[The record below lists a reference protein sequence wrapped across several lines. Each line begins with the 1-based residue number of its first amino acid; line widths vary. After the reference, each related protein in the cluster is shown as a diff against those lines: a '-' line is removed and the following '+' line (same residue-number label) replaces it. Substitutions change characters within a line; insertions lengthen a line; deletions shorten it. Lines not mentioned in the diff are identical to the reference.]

1 MASKEHLNQIRF
13 LSISL
18 FLSGAMNIIL
28 IAFFVFWAFYDRPL
42 TPYMEQKP
50 VIQKGSAQ
58 PLAASPS
65 NADLLHRYKAKPYD
79 QLIPLLIQAKLVEDG
94 FTERDLAL
102 GILVA
107 FHEFDLE
114 RALGQGHHHLQ
125 KRMLSFD
132 DGKNKVIV
140 FPNLTKTQIENIQN
154 FVKTEKWP
162 LKPKGIF
169 QLLKQ
174 SKKGDSLYEAFYLTP
189 EFASMEALFK
199 GQGVKKDEILQMI
212 IEGSWGQLSTFHEK
226 QNTLADNS
234 EENRQKVLLSY
245 IKEES
250 ESAAAIFLK
259 TDFDF
264 ASKRLSDPT
273 VLSIMRLLKKNTPL
287 TLKFF
292 SAIAASSR
300 GDTVKTYALDQYK
313 EMAGRPFEP
322 LVSRETLAIKP
333 QVIEKV
339 ITFPKEPPQKV
350 AVVTPPPPVTKKN
363 LLYIV
368 QDGDSL
374 WKISKR
380 FKVPMEDIRALN
392 SLKNDT
398 LKPGS
403 PLKIPDKGR

>member
-18 FLSGAMNIIL
+18 FLSGAVNIIL

-42 TPYMEQKP
+42 TPYMEPKP
-50 VIQKGSAQ
+50 QIQKDSLAA
-58 PLAASPS
+58 LAASPS
-65 NADLLHRYKAKPYD
+65 NASLLSRYKAKSYE
-79 QLIPLLIQAKLVEDG
+79 QLIPLLSQPKLVEDG

-114 RALGQGHHHLQ
+114 RAMGSGHQHLQ
-125 KRMLSFD
+125 KRMISFD

-140 FPNLTKTQIENIQN
+140 FPNLSKVQIENILS

-189 EFASMEALFK
+189 EFASMETLFK
-199 GQGVKKDEILQMI
+199 GQGIKKDELLQMI

-226 QNTLADNS
+226 QKTFVDVS
-234 EENRQKVLLSY
+234 EENRQKILLSY
-245 IKEES
+245 INEN
-250 ESAAAIFLK
+250 SAAAAFIFLK

-273 VLSIMRLLKKNTPL
+273 VLSILRLLKNSPQFI
-287 TLKFF
+287 KFLSTI
-292 SAIAASSR
+292 SASAR
-300 GDTVKTYALDQYK
+300 GDSVKTYAQEQYK
-313 EMAGRPFEP
+313 EMTGRSFEP
-322 LVSRETLAIKP
+322 LVSRETIAIKP

-339 ITFPKEPPQKV
+339 MTFPKEPPPKI
-350 AVVTPPPPVTKKN
+350 AVVTTPPPTPKKS

-392 SLKNDT
+392 GLKNDN

-403 PLKIPDKGR
+403 PLKIPTQGR

>member
-1 MASKEHLNQIRF
+1 MATKEHLDQIRF

-42 TPYMEQKP
+42 TPYLDQKP
-50 VIQKGSAQ
+50 LVQKDHIG

-65 NADLLHRYKAKPYD
+65 NADLLSRYKSRSYE
-79 QLIPLLIQAKLVEDG
+79 QLIPMLSQPKLVEDG

-102 GILVA
+102 GILAA

-114 RALGQGHHHLQ
+114 RALGPGHHHLQ

-140 FPNLTKTQIENIQN
+140 FPNLTKAQIENIQN

-174 SKKGDSLYEAFYLTP
+174 SKKGDSSLNEAFYLTP
-189 EFASMEALFK
+189 EFASLEAVFK
-199 GQGVKKDEILQMI
+199 GYGIKKDELLQMV
-212 IEGSWGQLSTFHEK
+212 IEGSWGQISTLHEK
-226 QNTLADNS
+226 QKTMVDVS
-234 EENRQKVLLSY
+234 EENRQKILLSY
-245 IKEES
+245 INENS
-250 ESAAAIFLK
+250 EAAAAIFLK

-273 VLSIMRLLKKNTPL
+273 VLSILRLLKKNTPQSL
-287 TLKFF
+287 RYL
-292 SAIAASSR
+292 SAISSSAR
-300 GDTVKTYALDQYK
+300 GDSVKTYAQAQFK
-313 EMAGRPFEP
+313 EMAGHPFEP
-322 LVSRETLAIKP
+322 LVSRETIAVKP

-339 ITFPKEPPQKV
+339 IFPKEPPPKV
-350 AVVTPPPPVTKKN
+350 AVVAPTAPALKKN

-392 SLKNDT
+392 SLKNDN

>member
-28 IAFFVFWAFYDRPL
+28 VAFFIFWAFYDRPL
-42 TPYMEQKP
+42 TPYIEQKP
-50 VIQKGSAQ
+50 VIQVDKIGS
-58 PLAASPS
+58 LAASPS
-65 NADLLHRYKAKPYD
+65 NADLLRRYKAKSYE
-79 QLIPLLIQAKLVEDG
+79 QLIPLLSQPKLVEDG

-114 RALGQGHHHLQ
+114 RALGSGHQHLQ
-125 KRMLSFD
+125 KRMISFD

-140 FPNLTKTQIENIQN
+140 FPNLTKAQIENIQN

-174 SKKGDSLYEAFYLTP
+174 AKKGDSLYEAFYLTP
-189 EFASMEALFK
+189 EFASMETLFK
-199 GQGVKKDEILQMI
+199 GQGVKKDELLRML
-212 IEGSWGQLSTFHEK
+212 IEGTWGYLSAFHEK
-226 QNTLADNS
+226 QKTLVDIS
-234 EENRQKVLLSY
+234 EETRQKILLAY
-245 IKEES
+245 INEGS
-250 ESAAAIFLK
+250 STAAAIFLK

-273 VLSIMRLLKKNTPL
+273 VLSILRLLKNAPE
-287 TLKFF
+287 TLKFL
-292 SAIAASSR
+292 SAISSSSR
-300 GDTVKTYALDQYK
+300 GDSVKTYALEQYQ

-322 LVSRETLAIKP
+322 LVSRQIVPVKP
-333 QVIEKV
+333 QVIEKA
-339 ITFPKEPPQKV
+339 ITFPKETPPKV
-350 AVVTPPPPVTKKN
+350 AAITPPPAAKRN

-374 WKISKR
+374 WKIAKR
-380 FKVPMEDIRALN
+380 FKVPIEDIRALN
-392 SLKNDT
+392 SLKNDN

>member
-28 IAFFVFWAFYDRPL
+28 IAFFIFWAFYDRPM
-42 TPYMEQKP
+42 TPYIEQKP
-50 VIQKGSAQ
+50 PIQKDALG

-65 NADLLHRYKAKPYD
+65 NADLLRRYKAKSYE
-79 QLIPLLIQAKLVEDG
+79 QLIPLLTQPKLVEDG

-114 RALGQGHHHLQ
+114 RALGSGPHHLQ
-125 KRMLSFD
+125 KRMISFD
-132 DGKNKVIV
+132 DGKNKVV
-140 FPNLTKTQIENIQN
+140 VYPNLTKAQIENIQN

-174 SKKGDSLYEAFYLTP
+174 SKKGDFLYDAFYLTP
-189 EFASMEALFK
+189 EFASIEMLFK
-199 GQGVKKDEILQMI
+199 GQGIKKEELIQML
-212 IEGSWGQLSTFHEK
+212 IEGNWGLLSTFHEK
-226 QNTLADNS
+226 QKTMLDIS

-245 IKEES
+245 INEGS

-273 VLSIMRLLKKNTPL
+273 VLSILRLLKNNPQT
-287 TLKFF
+287 TKFLSIISG
-292 SAIAASSR
+292 SAR
-300 GDTVKTYALDQYK
+300 GDTVKTYAQDQYK

-322 LVSRETLAIKP
+322 LVSRETIPVKP
-333 QVIEKV
+333 QVIQKV
-339 ITFPKEPPQKV
+339 VTFPKEPPPKV
-350 AVVTPPPPVTKKN
+350 AVVPPQPQVAKKS

-374 WKISKR
+374 WKIAKR
-380 FKVPMEDIRALN
+380 FRVPIEEIRSLN
-392 SLKNDT
+392 GLKNDN

-403 PLKIPDKGR
+403 PLKIPDTPR

>member
-28 IAFFVFWAFYDRPL
+28 VAFFIFWAFYDRPL
-42 TPYMEQKP
+42 TPYIEQKP
-50 VIQKGSAQ
+50 VIQSDKIGS
-58 PLAASPS
+58 LTASPS
-65 NADLLHRYKAKPYD
+65 NADLLRRYKAKSYE
-79 QLIPLLIQAKLVEDG
+79 QLIPLLSQPKLVEDG

-114 RALGQGHHHLQ
+114 RALGSGHQHLQ
-125 KRMLSFD
+125 KRMISFD

-140 FPNLTKTQIENIQN
+140 FPNLTKTQIENVQN

-189 EFASMEALFK
+189 EFASMEPLFK
-199 GQGVKKDEILQMI
+199 GQGIKKDELLRML
-212 IEGSWGQLSTFHEK
+212 IEGSWGYLSTFHEK
-226 QNTLADNS
+226 QKTLVDIS
-234 EENRQKVLLSY
+234 EDNRQKVLLAY
-245 IKEES
+245 INEGS
-250 ESAAAIFLK
+250 PTAAAIFLK

-273 VLSIMRLLKKNTPL
+273 VLSILRLLKNTPE
-287 TLKFF
+287 TLKFL
-292 SAIAASSR
+292 SAISASSR
-300 GDTVKTYALDQYK
+300 GDSVKTYALEQYQ

-322 LVSRETLAIKP
+322 LVSRQPVVIKP

-339 ITFPKEPPQKV
+339 ITFPKEAPPKV
-350 AVVTPPPPVTKKN
+350 ASITPPPAIKKN

-374 WKISKR
+374 WKIAKR
-380 FKVPMEDIRALN
+380 FKVPIEDIRTLNALKSDN
-392 SLKNDT
+392 

>member
-28 IAFFVFWAFYDRPL
+28 LAFFVFWAFYDRPL
-42 TPYMEQKP
+42 TPYMEPKP
-50 VIQKGSAQ
+50 LIQKDVVGS
-58 PLAASPS
+58 LAASPS
-65 NADLLHRYKAKPYD
+65 NADLLSRYKTKSYQ
-79 QLIPLLIQAKLVEDG
+79 QLIPLLSQPKLVEDG
-94 FTERDLAL
+94 FTERDLAI

-114 RALGQGHHHLQ
+114 RALGPGQHHVQ

-132 DGKNKVIV
+132 DGKNKVII
-140 FPNLTKTQIENIQN
+140 FPNLTKSEIENIQT

-189 EFASMEALFK
+189 EFISVETLFK
-199 GQGVKKDEILQMI
+199 GHGIKKDELLQML
-212 IEGSWGQLSTFHEK
+212 IEGSWGQLSTFNEK
-226 QNTLADNS
+226 QKTFVDVS
-234 EENRQKVLLSY
+234 EEARQKLLLSY
-245 IKEES
+245 INENS
-250 ESAAAIFLK
+250 STAAAIFLK
-259 TDFDF
+259 TDYEF

-273 VLSIMRLLKKNTPL
+273 VLSILRLLKNNPQT
-287 TLKFF
+287 TKFL
-292 SAIAASSR
+292 SAISASSR
-300 GDTVKTYALDQYK
+300 GDSVKAYAQEQYK
-313 EMAGRPFEP
+313 EMTGRSFEP
-322 LVSRETLAIKP
+322 LVSRETITIKP

-339 ITFPKEPPQKV
+339 ITFPKDPPPKV
-350 AVVTPPPPVTKKN
+350 AVVTPPPAIKKN

-392 SLKNDT
+392 GLKSDN

-403 PLKIPDKGR
+403 PLRIPEKGR